1 MLNIG
6 IDIGSTTA
14 KLVAINAAGEI
25 LFSKYVRHNAKS
37 RQVICDILHE
47 LQATVGEQDASVHIT
62 GSIGMGLSE
71 ETGIPF
77 VQEVVAA

>member
-25 LFSKYVRHNAKS
+25 LFSNNVRHNAKS
-37 RQVICDILHE
+37 R
-47 LQATVGEQDASVHIT
+47 
-62 GSIGMGLSE
+62 
-71 ETGIPF
+71 
-77 VQEVVAA
+77 